1 MLYVW
6 HISIEYT
13 QHMTGSI
20 YSEYAVKYMTCITC
34 SMFTEYTLRIL
45 VVRFATPRRTSRGA
59 TMFEFALLSFYIL
72 DIPTFKPKTI
82 LLYIMLFCG
91 IYMYHI

>member
-13 QHMTGSI
+13 QCMTSGI
-20 YSEYAVKYMTCITC
+20 YSKYMVKYTTCIMC
-34 SMFTEYTLRIL
+34 SIFTEYTLRIL
-45 VVRFATPRRTSRGA
+45 VVWFAMPRQTSRGA